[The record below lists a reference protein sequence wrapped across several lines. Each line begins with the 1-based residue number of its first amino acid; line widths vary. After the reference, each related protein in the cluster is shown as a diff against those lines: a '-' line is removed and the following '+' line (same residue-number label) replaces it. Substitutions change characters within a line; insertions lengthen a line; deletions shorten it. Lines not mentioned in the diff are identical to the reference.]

1 MIPDLIYKDAAGVIL
16 VIKLC
21 IRICESSPILWF
33 TVGLLRDFVSFVSGN
48 LQPSLHCRPAT
59 AVNECACSFLVGR
72 GVGILKDVRGSRGLK
87 GKQNNA
93 DKGREG
99 VQNPENFAD
108 VLYEWSLMLR
118 Y

>member
-1 MIPDLIYKDAAGVIL
+1 MNQAQYY
-16 VIKLC
+16 
-21 IRICESSPILWF
+21 LWF
-33 TVGLLRDFVSFVSGN
+33 TVGLLRGFVSFVSSN
-48 LQPSLHCRPAT
+48 LQPSLHCRPAA

-99 VQNPENFAD
+99 SKIPKI
-108 VLYEWSLMLR
+108 LR
-118 Y
+118 TSFMNGS